1 MVKEAAAEEAIYRDK
16 EKFVTSSY
24 KRKLAEREK
33 WDKEDEKVKQKEE
46 ENAVEKKG
54 MGAFYANMNK
64 VRRVRV
70 LWESLSFVMH
80 TYTHLLVFVT
90 CRTFQWELQS
100 RRMARKTA
108 SQRCLPRQKLPKRP

>member
-1 MVKEAAAEEAIYRDK
+1 MVKEAAAEEVIYGDK

-70 LWESLSFVMH
+70 FV
-80 TYTHLLVFVT
+80 
-90 CRTFQWELQS
+90 
-100 RRMARKTA
+100 
-108 SQRCLPRQKLPKRP
+108 